1 MYTVTSLFPS
11 GVAAVRGRRDRE
23 SNSRECGIMS
33 RLRVLFAVCVAVG
46 SAAAAAA
53 QPPAPPKPGP
63 ELDKIKAME
72 GTWDAVVKTGENES
86 KATATYKMEVGGLW
100 LVSDFQ
106 GTLGDLKFQGKGMD
120 SYDSGKKKYVS
131 VWVDSMSTTPMIFE
145 GNFDKDGK
153 VLTMT
158 GEGPGMEGKPV
169 KLRSTSEM
177 KDKDTFVFKMYAP
190 DKDGKDQEMM
200 TITYKRKK

>member
-1 MYTVTSLFPS
+1 
-11 GVAAVRGRRDRE
+11 
-23 SNSRECGIMS
+23 
-33 RLRVLFAVCVAVG
+33 
-46 SAAAAAA
+46 
-53 QPPAPPKPGP
+53 
-63 ELDKIKAME
+63 
-72 GTWDAVVKTGENES
+72 
-86 KATATYKMEVGGLW
+86 
-100 LVSDFQ
+100 
-106 GTLGDLKFQGKGMD
+106 
-120 SYDSGKKKYVS
+120 
-131 VWVDSMSTTPMIFE
+131 MSTTPMIFE